1 MGSLPGRS
9 LGSVLIVD
17 DEPAVRK
24 LMSHWVIALGLEA
37 DTAATADEALERLRA
52 RPFDLAV
59 IDVMMPGHDGLWLA
73 NELRRSHPHT
83 AVVIASGF
91 TDLVAREAGSQPI
104 ADFLPK
110 PCERERFVLAIDR
123 GRQWRR
129 QALQDV
135 EWRTR
140 LAGEV
145 REITATVC
153 AELRRRAESGTAEA
167 DALTAIVDE
176 RMPDVTR
183 HGDRVARYAQAV
195 AREVGRDWPAGS
207 ILDVAA
213 RFHDV
218 GKIAMP
224 EALLT
229 KPSALTADEQAIMRR
244 HVDAGADILSST
256 RELHEAAALV
266 LTTHEWFNGG
276 GYPLKLA
283 GSTIPLASRI
293 IATVDAYDTMI
304 EGSGY
309 RPAFNAAEAIAE
321 LQRCAGTQ
329 FDPQTIDAL
338 VAVLARQ

>member
-1 MGSLPGRS
+1 MGREW
-9 LGSVLIVD
+9 VD
-17 DEPAVRK
+17 
-24 LMSHWVIALGLEA
+24 
-37 DTAATADEALERLRA
+37 
-52 RPFDLAV
+52 
-59 IDVMMPGHDGLWLA
+59 
-73 NELRRSHPHT
+73 
-83 AVVIASGF
+83 
-91 TDLVAREAGSQPI
+91 
-104 ADFLPK
+104 
-110 PCERERFVLAIDR
+110 
-123 GRQWRR
+123 
-129 QALQDV
+129 
-135 EWRTR
+135 
-140 LAGEV
+140 
-145 REITATVC
+145 
-153 AELRRRAESGTAEA
+153 
-167 DALTAIVDE
+167 
-176 RMPDVTR
+176 
-183 HGDRVARYAQAV
+183 
-195 AREVGRDWPAGS
+195 GS

-229 KPSALTADEQAIMRR
+229 KPSALTPDEQSIMRR

-256 RELHEAAALV
+256 RELHDAAAIV

-329 FDPQTIDAL
+329 FDPRTIDAL
-338 VAVLARQ
+338 IAVLARH